1 MNIMRKCKNKLSTD
15 CNKTGMA
22 IVKEAIDGIVK
33 LLTRICNMC
42 FQMDTFP
49 SKLKIFLLLDKAGS
63 SHHPSNLRFVSILPL
78 F

>member
-15 CNKTGMA
+15 CNEAGMG

-42 FQMDTFP
+42 FQMSTFP
-49 SKLKIFLLLDKAGS
+49 SKLKIFLLLDKAVS
-63 SHHPSNLRFVSILPL
+63 NHHLSNLRLVSILPL